1 MKSNYLQISIRI
13 IISIALFT
21 ALWAN
26 EVQDITIHKKSNG
39 TLVRIVT
46 SKVMDM
52 ENLAGWIGQKN
63 WFYVTFNASYLNPS
77 AMDYLSYES
86 PVVDLEVTGNNESV
100 QLGIL
105 FDTSIG
111 DFEIFHSSASRV
123 ILIQIWQSLNDSVR
137 SQVQTSETNNNNRV
151 FTLPKTEAKGSPFY
165 DSFVYARDKY
175 GPKKYFLWYNNW
187 YSTEDVVGESNESF
201 DGDPKPLLVKSVP
214 DKVEESTPILI
225 KKESKRKIDIS
236 NILDKGRLNLG
247 INRPKNIKGLQNALV
262 RLGYDLGTD
271 GVFRNGV
278 DGKFGPTTE
287 TAVKQFQTD
296 QGYSE
301 NNIDGVVGIITLKE
315 MINALEG
322 DPQIGVETQPG
333 RVQTKREIRSLDN
346 KEERRLLPL
355 DFSKRKTFLNL
366 SCNVDG
372 ANAFIDGL
380 LLGQTPLFKKIAINP
395 GWHRIR
401 MVDPNAPPPEY
412 SIPVPDFQD
421 IYIPQGRTQN
431 IHIKLSTADQNT
443 TE

>member
-1 MKSNYLQISIRI
+1 MKFNFSQISIRV
-13 IISIALFT
+13 IISIVLFT
-21 ALWAN
+21 VLRAN

-46 SKVMDM
+46 SKVMDI
-52 ENLAGWIGQKN
+52 ENLAGWIGQEN
-63 WFYVTFNASYLNPS
+63 WFYVTLNASYLNPS

-86 PVVDLEVTGNNESV
+86 PIIDLEVTGNNESV

-111 DFEIFHSSASRV
+111 DFGIFHSSASRV
-123 ILIQIWQSLNDSVR
+123 ILIQVWQSLNDSVR

-175 GPKKYFLWYNNW
+175 GPEKYFVWYNNW
-187 YSTEDVVGESNESF
+187 YSTEDVVGEPNETF
-201 DGDPKPLLVKSVP
+201 DNDPKPLMVKSVP
-214 DKVEESTPILI
+214 DKVEELTPIVI
-225 KKESKRKIDIS
+225 KKEPIRKIDIS
-236 NILDKGRLNLG
+236 NILDKGMLHLG
-247 INRPKNIKGLQNALV
+247 INRPNNIKALQNALV
-262 RLGYDLGTD
+262 RLGYDLGTN

-278 DGKFGPTTE
+278 DGEFGPTTE

-296 QGYSE
+296 RGYSKM
-301 NNIDGVVGIITLKE
+301 NIDGVVGIVTHNQ

-322 DPQIGVETQPG
+322 APQIAVEVQPAT
-333 RVQTKREIRSLDN
+333 VQTKREIRNLDN
-346 KEERRLLPL
+346 KAERGLLPL

-366 SCNVDG
+366 SCNING
-372 ANAFIDGL
+372 ANAFVDGL
-380 LLGQTPLFKKIAINP
+380 LIGQTPLSKKIAIKP

-401 MVDPNAPPPEY
+401 MVDPNAPPLEY
-412 SIPVPDFQD
+412 SFPVPDFQD
-421 IYIPQGRTQN
+421 IYVPQGRTQN
-431 IHIKLSTADQNT
+431 ILINLSFTDQNT